1 MSNPLR
7 ASSVGSSGDRK
18 GTHAAGMSPESGT
31 TASLRRIHYPREWT
45 LSPVSA
51 YLPAPTAA
59 GLDAAGF
66 VSG

>member
-1 MSNPLR
+1 
-7 ASSVGSSGDRK
+7 
-18 GTHAAGMSPESGT
+18 MSPESGT